1 MSYDPGSLD
10 AALAAAIGND
20 PTLIAE
26 LRTAFLDSAASLIDL
41 LSRARCD
48 ANWALA
54 ARRLRGL
61 AASFGATNMMALA
74 DDAAHAVPGDPDIL
88 RRLRSALAVFE
99 TS

>member
-10 AALAAAIGND
+10 AALAAAIGD
-20 PTLIAE
+20 DQALIAE
-26 LRTAFLDSAASLIDL
+26 LRSAFLDSAASLIDL

-74 DDAAHAVPGDPDIL
+74 DEAARAVPGDPDIM
-88 RRLRSALAVFE
+88 RRLRSALAIFQAN
-99 TS
+99 